1 MHNTAPERFALIA
14 GRGDYPR
21 LLAEA
26 ARKRGV
32 SHIHLVAFKGE
43 TNRRLAALADS
54 VDWINLGQIG
64 RMLDSLRNSGAKHAI
79 MAGQLRPTQIFRFRP
94 DAWARKTFMALR
106 VKNPHTVFGMIID
119 EIHKLGIEVLPAS
132 AFMDEYM
139 PATGLLTTR
148 APDEREQADIDLGVR
163 IAKTTTGLEIGQ
175 TLVVKEGIILAVE
188 ALEGTDK
195 TIRRA
200 GKLGGPGA
208 VVVKIAKQD
217 QDMRFDI
224 PVIGPRTIKTLKK
237 AGATCL
243 AFRGGKAIFLEK
255 EPLILAADAL
265 GLSIIGI
272 DMEASHDGGAR

>member
-1 MHNTAPERFALIA
+1 MHEAAPERLSLIA
-14 GRGDYPR
+14 GGGDYPR

-26 ARKRGV
+26 ARKHGV

-43 TNRRLAALADS
+43 THRSLAGMVDS

-64 RMLDSLRNSGAKHAI
+64 KMLDALRAAGTKHAI

-94 DAWARKTFMALR
+94 DAWARKTFMALK
-106 VKNPHTVFGMIID
+106 VKNPHTVFGLVID
-119 EIHKLGIEVLPAS
+119 EIAKLGIDVLPAS
-132 AFMDEYM
+132 TFMDEYM
-139 PATGLLTTR
+139 PGAGLLTVR

-163 IAKTTTGLEIGQ
+163 VATTTTELEIGQ

-208 VVVKIAKQD
+208 VVIKIAKQG

-224 PVIGPRTIKTLKK
+224 PVIGPRTLRTLGK
-237 AGATCL
+237 ARASCL

-255 EPLILAADAL
+255 ETLIREANKA
-265 GLSIIGI
+265 GLSIIGVEI
-272 DMEASHDGGAR
+272 EE

>member
-1 MHNTAPERFALIA
+1 MHEAVPERLSLIA
-14 GRGDYPR
+14 GGGDYPR

-26 ARKRGV
+26 ARKHGV

-43 TNRRLAALADS
+43 THRSLVGIADT
-54 VDWINLGQIG
+54 VDWIHLGQIG
-64 RMLDSLRNSGAKHAI
+64 KMLDALREAGTGHAI

-94 DAWARKTFMALR
+94 DAWARQTFMALK
-106 VKNPHTVFGMIID
+106 VKNPHTVFGLVID
-119 EIHKLGIEVLPAS
+119 EISKLGIDVLPAS
-132 AFMDEYM
+132 TFMDEYM
-139 PATGLLTTR
+139 PEAGLLTAR

-163 IAKTTTGLEIGQ
+163 VATTTTRLEIGQ

-188 ALEGTDK
+188 ALEGTDR

-208 VVVKIAKQD
+208 VVIKIAKQG

-224 PVIGPRTIKTLKK
+224 PVIGPRTLKALRK
-237 AGATCL
+237 ARASCL

-255 EPLILAADAL
+255 ETLIREADRM
-265 GLSIIGI
+265 GLSIIGVEI
-272 DMEASHDGGAR
+272 GE

>member
-1 MHNTAPERFALIA
+1 MHEATPERLSLIA
-14 GRGDYPR
+14 GSGDYPR

-26 ARKRGV
+26 ARRHGV

-43 TNRRLAALADS
+43 TPRSLAALADTI
-54 VDWINLGQIG
+54 DWINLGQIG
-64 RMLDSLRNSGAKHAI
+64 KMLDALRDAGAKHAI

-94 DAWARKTFMALR
+94 DAWARKTFMALK
-106 VKNPHTVFGMIID
+106 VKNPHTVFGMLID
-119 EIHKLGIEVLPAS
+119 EINKLGIEVLPAS
-132 AFMDEYM
+132 TFMDEYM
-139 PATGLLTTR
+139 PAAGQLTTR

-163 IAKTTTGLEIGQ
+163 IARTTTGLEIGQ

-208 VVVKIAKQD
+208 VVVKIAKKG

-255 EPLILAADAL
+255 ETLILAANAL

-272 DMEASHDGGAR
+272 EIEE